1 MVAYV
6 VVGLNMLKK
15 HVYNL
20 LIVQLLSEEYST
32 MSPGTLEAQG
42 LINQAEYQK
51 VAALTQSASPDAH
64 KKIAGNLPS
73 FAMGV

>member
-1 MVAYV
+1 
-6 VVGLNMLKK
+6 MLKK

-20 LIVQLLSEEYST
+20 LIVQLLTEEYST

-51 VAALTQSASPDAH
+51 VTALTQSASPDAH
-64 KKIAGNLPS
+64 KKIAGKLHC
-73 FAMGV
+73 FVLGA